1 MEQEPAAYSFDYPLV
16 INGCKLLTIFQR
28 VFKELIKIHLQELAN
43 PSRFKGALVMETIN
57 SSFCENNKKFGLVT
71 KKKRSNKEKT

>member
-28 VFKELIKIHLQELAN
+28 VFKELIKIHLQELTN
-43 PSRFKGALVMETIN
+43 PSRFNGALVMETIN
-57 SSFCENNKKFGLVT
+57 SSFCENKKFGLVT
-71 KKKRSNKEKT
+71 KKKRSNKEKA